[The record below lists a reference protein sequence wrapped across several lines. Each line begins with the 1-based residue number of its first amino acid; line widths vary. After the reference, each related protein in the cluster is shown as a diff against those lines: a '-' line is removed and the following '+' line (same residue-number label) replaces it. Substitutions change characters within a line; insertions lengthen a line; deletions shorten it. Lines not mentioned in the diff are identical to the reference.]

1 LGATG
6 RSLVVQVVGHRSR
19 EELPYIAIRDLG
31 AAPGGLTLATID
43 NANAMRGL
51 ARAILRSLER

>member
-1 LGATG
+1 
-6 RSLVVQVVGHRSR
+6 
-19 EELPYIAIRDLG
+19 LPYIAIRDLG